1 MRWVAT
7 EGIFSAVKRKFGENI
22 VSKNKITMRAEA
34 IQRFWSYDLLRE
46 YGVHGGV
53 RGY

>member
-1 MRWVAT
+1 
-7 EGIFSAVKRKFGENI
+7 
-22 VSKNKITMRAEA
+22 MRAEA